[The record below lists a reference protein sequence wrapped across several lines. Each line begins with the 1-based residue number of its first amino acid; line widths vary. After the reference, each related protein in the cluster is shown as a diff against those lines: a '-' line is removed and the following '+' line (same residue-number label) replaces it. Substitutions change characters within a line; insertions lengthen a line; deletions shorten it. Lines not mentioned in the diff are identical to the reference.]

1 MGSPALLQAGCLQVN
16 PSQTRRLTAQA
27 IPSGD
32 GGGVERGWGRKKGAK
47 FLAWK
52 FRESSSKRGLRD
64 LYLKPT
70 LQVKSVRKMQM
81 FRERAPKGG
90 RGGVGGCAA
99 EGSHLWVELL
109 HFSACQFT

>member
-1 MGSPALLQAGCLQVN
+1 M
-16 PSQTRRLTAQA
+16 
-27 IPSGD
+27 

-70 LQVKSVRKMQM
+70 LQVKSIRKMQM